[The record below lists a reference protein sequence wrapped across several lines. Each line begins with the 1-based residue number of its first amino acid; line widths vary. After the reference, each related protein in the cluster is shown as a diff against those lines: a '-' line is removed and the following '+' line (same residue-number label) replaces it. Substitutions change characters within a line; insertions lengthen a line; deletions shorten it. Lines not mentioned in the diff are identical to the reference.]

1 MYIGFKTAITLLFSK
16 RIMKDNQHFMAKFK
30 RIMIQLGE
38 YYQDL
43 LTIDAFIAG
52 RTASAQAGSL
62 LCAKLQEREPRIK
75 ERLEYL
81 ANKRGITVE
90 DLTLQILG
98 EPEDSTED

>member
-1 MYIGFKTAITLLFSK
+1 
-16 RIMKDNQHFMAKFK
+16 MAKFK

-52 RTASAQAGSL
+52 RTPSAQAGSL

-90 DLTLQILG
+90 ELTSQILG
-98 EPEDSTED
+98 EPDDGIED